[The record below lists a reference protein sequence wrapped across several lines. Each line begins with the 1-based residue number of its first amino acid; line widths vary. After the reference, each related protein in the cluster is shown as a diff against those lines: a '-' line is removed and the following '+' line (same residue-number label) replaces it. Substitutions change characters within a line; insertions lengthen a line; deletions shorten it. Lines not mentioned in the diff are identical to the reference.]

1 MLKSLKLVNSL
12 KPYEV
17 LDKFKNLK
25 KKKGITVNLETR
37 NRFYKDYI

>member
-17 LDKFKNLK
+17 LDKFKNM
-25 KKKGITVNLETR
+25 KKKGITINFETK